1 MRLWTLLNYI
11 GTDTALYVNDP
22 ADGNTVILAVYV
34 NPPSLTGLE
43 QRHRARGTETE
54 AQITTDS
61 PAVAEIDYRW

>member
-1 MRLWTLLNYI
+1 M
-11 GTDTALYVNDP
+11 NDP

-43 QRHRARGTETE
+43 QRHRARVTETE

-61 PAVAEIDYRW
+61 PAVTEIDYRW